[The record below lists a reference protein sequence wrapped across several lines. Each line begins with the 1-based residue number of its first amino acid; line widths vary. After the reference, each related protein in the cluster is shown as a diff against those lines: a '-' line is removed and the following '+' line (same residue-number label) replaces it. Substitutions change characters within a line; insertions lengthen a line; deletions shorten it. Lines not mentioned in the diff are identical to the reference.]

1 MPDPVSIPQCF
12 IGCDVGKTVIVVH
25 DLTSAQ
31 TRTLP
36 NQPQA
41 LADFAAGLA
50 PGCLVVCEATGGWEA
65 ALLSALAQAGRPA
78 HRADARKVKAFIRSY
93 GRLAKTDAIDAELL
107 ARYGQERHTSLARWQ
122 PPAAERIRL
131 AALVATRADLVRD
144 RVAWSNR
151 AKAPTADPVAQ
162 TIAAM
167 RATIQAEIDRIDQ
180 AIEAVLK
187 SCHPIARIV
196 AELRSI
202 TGFGPKTAVALLAL
216 MPEIGTLTRRRAASL
231 AGLAPHPNQS
241 GAADRYR
248 PTRGGRPEIKPV
260 LFMAALAAAKH
271 DPSLSV
277 FYKRLVSAGKKPI
290 VALTAVMRK
299 LVVIAN
305 ARIRDANLKLS

>member
-1 MPDPVSIPQCF
+1 MPDPVCIPERF
-12 IGCDVGKTVIVVH
+12 IGCDVGKTAIVVH

-36 NQPQA
+36 NEPQA

-50 PGCLVVCEATGGWEA
+50 GECLVICEATGGWEA

-107 ARYGQERHTSLARWQ
+107 ARYGQERHNSLVRWQ
-122 PPAAERIRL
+122 PPATERIRL
-131 AALVATRADLVRD
+131 ATLVATRADLVRD

-151 AKAPTADPVAQ
+151 AKAPTAQPVAQ

-180 AIEAVLK
+180 AIEALLE
-187 SCHPIARIV
+187 SSQHIARIV
-196 AELRSI
+196 AELRTI
-202 TGFGPKTAVALLAL
+202 TGFGPKTAVALIAL
-216 MPEIGTLTRRRAASL
+216 MPEIGTLNRRRAASL

-271 DPSLSV
+271 DENLSA
-277 FYKRLVSAGKKPI
+277 FYKRLIATGKKPI

-299 LVVIAN
+299 LIVIAN
-305 ARIRDANLKLS
+305 ARVRDANLKLS